1 MHPYRH
7 QNQQYCWW
15 KVKSCILILIQII
28 LHFTEHTN
36 VYCIASLSFSVFL
49 SLAPHLKG
57 NRTSM
62 WARIGGNSNWLSG
75 RSNWRG
81 IVAAVH
87 SFDSS
92 VLLHFFVQSFSSGG
106 GSGRGSSGQSASIHL
121 DSIFIYSLPFWL
133 STIVLFRFVGSFLP
147 GASFSRFT
155 FFALSFS
162 AFLLSLIESSHQRK
176 SRQSNATLWVGGRLK
191 FSLLNFNGSLMFW
204 CPV

>member
-1 MHPYRH
+1 M
-7 QNQQYCWW
+7 
-15 KVKSCILILIQII
+15 CIV
-28 LHFTEHTN
+28 LHLFP
-36 VYCIASLSFSVFL
+36 SPFLSF
-49 SLAPHLKG
+49 APHLKG

-92 VLLHFFVQSFSSGG
+92 VFLHFFVQSFSSGG